1 MLRSSLIEDSKVGLE
16 EMAENN
22 SILDSSTSYAY
33 SYILIPLSMNFKRS
47 IFRTGIILKLCTHM
61 VIRAG
66 YEYFQQ

>member
-33 SYILIPLSMNFKRS
+33 SYILIPLSMNFKRAS
-47 IFRTGIILKLCTHM
+47 SGL
-61 VIRAG
+61 V
-66 YEYFQQ
+66 